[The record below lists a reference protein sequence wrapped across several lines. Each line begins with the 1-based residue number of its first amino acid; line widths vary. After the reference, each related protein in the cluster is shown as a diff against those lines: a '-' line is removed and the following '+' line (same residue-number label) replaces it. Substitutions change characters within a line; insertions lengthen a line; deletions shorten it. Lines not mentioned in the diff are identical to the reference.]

1 MVATIRKTLRAS
13 PQLVLE
19 DAAGVAA
26 LFVLIFVGLSLPTL
40 F

>member
-1 MVATIRKTLRAS
+1 MVATIRKTLLAS
-13 PQLVLE
+13 PQRVME
-19 DAAGVAA
+19 DAAGAAA